1 VQQVALQG
9 APCSTPPAPGRP
21 SEGSRLARRVLCPP
35 GMSPLFAVLI
45 AAVTQT
51 TPISAHWTERYF
63 GVGSGEQSALACK
76 EARGHADGNSA
87 SACQSKRGTRA
98 DAEFTDCLCSA
109 AAEGEHV
116 CNVNL
121 KVVCDGAVGSA
132 SSMTGAGGSGGEP
145 KGRAGR
151 AASGRGPRVRVRPG
165 LEAPLKLEEAWTGRR
180 P

>member
-1 VQQVALQG
+1 
-9 APCSTPPAPGRP
+9 
-21 SEGSRLARRVLCPP
+21 
-35 GMSPLFAVLI
+35 MSPLLAILF
-45 AAVTQT
+45 AAVSQT

-63 GVGSGEQSALACK
+63 GVGSGEASALACQ

-87 SACQSKRGTRA
+87 SACQSKRGIRA
-98 DAEFTDCLCSA
+98 EAQFTECMCSA

-121 KVVCDGAVGSA
+121 KVVCDGAA
-132 SSMTGAGGSGGEP
+132 DQQSSMQSGGGKGGEP

-165 LEAPLKLEEAWTGRR
+165 LAAPLKVEEAWTGQR

>member
-1 VQQVALQG
+1 
-9 APCSTPPAPGRP
+9 
-21 SEGSRLARRVLCPP
+21 
-35 GMSPLFAVLI
+35 MSPLLAILF
-45 AAVTQT
+45 AAVSQT

-63 GVGSGEQSALACK
+63 GVGSGEQSALACQ

-87 SACQSKRGTRA
+87 SACQSKRGTRGGV
-98 DAEFTDCLCSA
+98 EFTDCLCSA
-109 AAEGEHV
+109 AGEGEHV

-121 KVVCDGAVGSA
+121 KVVCDGAPQST
-132 SSMTGAGGSGGEP
+132 SSIEGGGGKGGEP

-165 LEAPLKLEEAWTGRR
+165 LEAPMKLEDAWTGRR